1 LNYFFC
7 SIGTIIACS
16 ILVTAVL
23 FSSLISTL
31 VSIIFICLT
40 IFVGVSLIF
49 SVDELLSSKLKT
61 RFFDRFVGTNESS
74 ESDDGDSLFLILIGD
89 PTISFL
95 GVITGA

>member
-16 ILVTAVL
+16 ILVTVVL
-23 FSSLISTL
+23 FSSL

-49 SVDELLSSKLKT
+49 SVDESLSSKLKT

-89 PTISFL
+89 PTISFF
-95 GVITGA
+95 GVITGD